1 LLASTCL
8 DCHHFKIPELYVSYP
23 ELITDKLIIQVKYYI
38 SRLKLLDAGLI
49 EQAHEIVQF
58 ISRATSAA
66 TDDNEEGDDAEETV
80 PQVAVETAADLLVR
94 MEGFVTS
101 QLHEA
106 KKKSTGKDA
115 GLDAMIYEE
124 RKAARKEL
132 SARLAKSRSRCQKC
146 RA

>member
-1 LLASTCL
+1 M
-8 DCHHFKIPELYVSYP
+8 
-23 ELITDKLIIQVKYYI
+23 KYYVC
-38 SRLKLLDAGLI
+38 RLKLLDAGLI

-66 TDDNEEGDDAEETV
+66 AEDNEEGDDAEETV

-132 SARLAKSRSRCQKC
+132 SARLAKSRARCQKC

>member
-1 LLASTCL
+1 VC
-8 DCHHFKIPELYVSYP
+8 
-23 ELITDKLIIQVKYYI
+23 
-38 SRLKLLDAGLI
+38 RLKLLDAGLI

-66 TDDNEEGDDAEETV
+66 AEDNDNEEGEDAEETV
-80 PQVAVETAADLLVR
+80 QPVPVETAADLLVR

-132 SARLAKSRSRCQKC
+132 SARLAKSRARCQKC

>member
-1 LLASTCL
+1 
-8 DCHHFKIPELYVSYP
+8 
-23 ELITDKLIIQVKYYI
+23 VKYYI

-66 TDDNEEGDDAEETV
+66 TDDNEGDDAEETV

>member
-1 LLASTCL
+1 LVTIA
-8 DCHHFKIPELYVSYP
+8 D
-23 ELITDKLIIQVKYYI
+23 DQVKYYI

-66 TDDNEEGDDAEETV
+66 ANIEEGDEAAEETV
-80 PQVAVETAADLLVR
+80 PTVPVETAADLLVR
-94 MEGFVTS
+94 MDGFVAS

-106 KKKSTGKDA
+106 KKKTTGKDA
-115 GLDAMIYEE
+115 GLDGMIYEE

>member
-1 LLASTCL
+1 
-8 DCHHFKIPELYVSYP
+8 
-23 ELITDKLIIQVKYYI
+23 
-38 SRLKLLDAGLI
+38 LLDAGLI

-66 TDDNEEGDDAEETV
+66 SAGDEGEDAEETAATL
-80 PQVAVETAADLLVR
+80 PVETAADLLVR

-132 SARLAKSRSRCQKC
+132 SARLAKSRARCQKC

>member
-1 LLASTCL
+1 M
-8 DCHHFKIPELYVSYP
+8 
-23 ELITDKLIIQVKYYI
+23 
-38 SRLKLLDAGLI
+38 
-49 EQAHEIVQF
+49 
-58 ISRATSAA
+58 
-66 TDDNEEGDDAEETV
+66 
-80 PQVAVETAADLLVR
+80 VR

-132 SARLAKSRSRCQKC
+132 SARLAKSRARCQKC